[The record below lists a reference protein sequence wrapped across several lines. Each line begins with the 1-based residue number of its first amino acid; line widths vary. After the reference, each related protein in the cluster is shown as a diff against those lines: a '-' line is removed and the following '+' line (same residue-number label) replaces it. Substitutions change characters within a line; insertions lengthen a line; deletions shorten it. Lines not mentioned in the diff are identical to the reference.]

1 MSIGKEVISGM
12 TYAGDYLN
20 LNLGITDTPGGDFMA
35 QKMVYTTDYS
45 KPGNDILLH
54 PGSEFAVAVI
64 LKDTGVVA
72 DSNGDKWVLAG
83 TPIGGADI
91 RLDKPNA
98 ELIVTND
105 VTNGANT
112 QGLLR
117 NDVNLRNGEVAGVSM
132 IVSGT
137 IDYSQCPTLEAT
149 AKAAL
154 TRITFVNG
162 GSK

>member
-1 MSIGKEVISGM
+1 MSIGNKVISGM

-35 QKMVYTTDYS
+35 EKMVFTTDYS
-45 KPGNDILLH
+45 KPGKDILLH

-83 TPIGGADI
+83 TPIGGATS
-91 RLDKPNA
+91 RLENPNA
-98 ELIVTND
+98 ELQVAND
-105 VTNGANT
+105 GTA

-117 NDVNLRNGEVAGVSM
+117 NDVNLKNGEVSGVSM
-132 IVSGT
+132 IIKGT
-137 IDYSQCPTLEAT
+137 IDSSQCPTIQAD

-154 TRITFVNG
+154 TNITFVNG
-162 GSK
+162 VAK